1 MAFYVYHDGIKRR
14 IFSELLHQQFL
25 LKEIFMSWNKSEAV
39 SYARSHAHHE
49 SMGYCARA
57 VAAAIRAG
65 GLKIEGADAK
75 DFWRSLEKAGF
86 SKTYGTPIEGDVAVI
101 DALPGDNQHGHTC
114 IYDGSGNWYSDFKQR
129 TLYPGPTYRKI
140 KPKITLYRHP

>member
-1 MAFYVYHDGIKRR
+1 MINYINSSLFGVM
-14 IFSELLHQQFL
+14 FPLLTIQL
-25 LKEIFMSWNKSEAV
+25 IRKFMSWNKHEAV

-49 SMGYCARA
+49 SSGYCARA

-86 SKTYGTPIEGDVAVI
+86 KKAYGTLLEGDVAVI
-101 DALPGDNQHGHTC
+101 DALPGENQHGHAC
-114 IYDGSGNWYSDFKQR
+114 IYDGSGTWYSDFKQR

-140 KPKITLYRHP
+140 QPKITIHRHP